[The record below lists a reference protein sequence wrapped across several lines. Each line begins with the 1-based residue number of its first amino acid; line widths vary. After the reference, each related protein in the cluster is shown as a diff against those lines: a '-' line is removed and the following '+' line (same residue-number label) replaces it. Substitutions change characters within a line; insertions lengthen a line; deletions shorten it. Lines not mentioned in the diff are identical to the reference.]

1 MTTLRDKILM
11 LLGLPTPTELSLW
24 QDKAV
29 DAQIKYDAA
38 QAEVAYLKG
47 MLDERYE
54 SEWKITK
61 DGTRRYRK
69 VATKVLV
76 NAWVTESEPI
86 EPEHGQLHGTN
97 TVVMEVDWSTLEDD
111 ASPDYGDHPWDQTE
125 EYHKNCM

>member
-1 MTTLRDKILM
+1 M
-11 LLGLPTPTELSLW
+11 LKLPTPTELSLW

-97 TVVMEVDWSTLEDD
+97 TVVMEVDWSTLE
-111 ASPDYGDHPWDQTE
+111 E
-125 EYHKNCM
+125 ELAETKPIDPHAEYMRKLQMEEDGIQVVWE

>member
-1 MTTLRDKILM
+1 MTTLKDKILTM
-11 LLGLPTPTELSLW
+11 LKLPTPTELSLW

-76 NAWVTESEPI
+76 NAWVTESEPFDLQA
-86 EPEHGQLHGTN
+86 EYMHKLQL
-97 TVVMEVDWSTLEDD
+97 
-111 ASPDYGDHPWDQTE
+111 E
-125 EYHKNCM
+125 ENGV